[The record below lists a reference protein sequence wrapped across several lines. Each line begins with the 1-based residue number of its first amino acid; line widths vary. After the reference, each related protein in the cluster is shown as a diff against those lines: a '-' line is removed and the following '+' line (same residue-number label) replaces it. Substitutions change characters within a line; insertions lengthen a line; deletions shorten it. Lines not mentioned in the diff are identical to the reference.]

1 MTLFQQELKKLHA
14 CSEARKW
21 VGKRTLMQAWAE
33 SQRGDW
39 VLWLVLEMNWLDD
52 RALRLFACDCAERV
66 LPIYE
71 KEYPDDDRPRK
82 AIAVARLYADGKA
95 TQEELDAARAAAEA
109 ADRDATAAA
118 LDAPRTAASSA
129 ALAAALSAARVPT
142 LDVTFAAAG
151 AAAWDAA
158 DRDAECAADR
168 DAAWDEECAWQAEH
182 LRSIY
187 TPRPLE
193 GE

>member
-1 MTLFQQELKKLHA
+1 MTPFQEL
-14 CSEARKW
+14 
-21 VGKRTLMQAWAE
+21 
-33 SQRGDW
+33 
-39 VLWLVLEMNWLDD
+39 LEKMNLLDD
-52 RALRLFACDCAERV
+52 RAARLFTCDCAERA

-71 KEYPDDDRPRK
+71 KVYPGDDRPRK

-95 TQEELDAARAAAEA
+95 TQEELDAACDAAEA

-118 LDAPRTAASSA
+118 KDAPRTAAAAA
-129 ALAAALSAARVPT
+129 ALAAALASARVPS
-142 LDVTFAAAG
+142 LDAALASAG

-158 DRDAECAADR
+158 WDAECDAANAADR
-168 DAAWDEECAWQAEH
+168 DAAWYAECVWQVDH

-187 TPRPLE
+187 TPNPLE